1 MIKEIWCMPH
11 SHLDIGYTHPQ
22 PILMELQVDYLNQAL
37 ELTEKTKDYPENAQF
52 RWTVEANYVLK
63 EWLKTA
69 DNSQIRRM
77 QDAVAQGRICLT
89 ALPMHT
95 TPCCDAREMTGM
107 LRDIKELE
115 EQFHTKIQIAINHD
129 VNGQPWSMGQ
139 LLLDSGIDFYLT
151 GINIHFG
158 GLPFERPY
166 FFQWEMADGRRLPSY
181 LGEHYSM
188 FSFFSETWEHST
200 DKMHKGLA
208 EHAAFLEKKGYNKD
222 VMFLTATNP
231 PLYDNNCPDAELSD
245 LIMKYNEEQ
254 HEWKIRIITAQTLR
268 EKYRKEMEQAPV
280 HRGDWTDYWN
290 FGCASTAKAT
300 RVSRRAKNTLHMSE
314 TLECFTGAGDAHYEL
329 VKKECFKNAMIYDE
343 HTWGASQSISEPDSP
358 EVCSQLIHKE
368 KTAYQ
373 AADLAGYLLGSQI
386 EALCSNP
393 YQSNEAEGIVLVN
406 TSQDEQEVEAAYPV
420 QYRKKERQLS
430 ALRCKNYIPY
440 LENREEME
448 NGGIWT
454 VPPFTAKVIPF
465 AQLDEKKKECEGL
478 RGQFQREGNI
488 LSTPFYRI
496 DLSEEGRIIQLSEK
510 ENGKPLLDESRGW
523 SLFEPV
529 RETIDETMAP
539 AVRSVLYGDNI
550 TDRHTD
556 VSQWNHDWKPVHCI
570 QKVKNWEIREQD
582 YSISVITHGELPG
595 LKQITQ
601 TITFYAYSSY
611 IRVETSFYKEPV
623 VIPESLYFAV
633 PLKMQPDWKCSYDT
647 AGEVVE
653 LDAGQL
659 GNVCRDYLTVD
670 TGVGIYDEEHCLTLA
685 CPDAPMI
692 QVGDFHFGK
701 ENRSIARTENPL
713 LLAWPLNNYWSTN
726 FLANQ
731 SGSMAFTYECN
742 FHKEFTGRILRKDG
756 IHGKGSVVTGIAVH
770 AEEEAR
776 RLISVSGSST
786 LLNLYPA
793 MDKKGIIL
801 ILKNTSEETDLFQ
814 VTGNVFDIVSACFVN
829 PQEDEISS
837 IEVNGKCAGIIMPPG
852 GLRLV
857 KLFTR

>member
-1 MIKEIWCMPH
+1 M
-11 SHLDIGYTHPQ
+11 
-22 PILMELQVDYLNQAL
+22 
-37 ELTEKTKDYPENAQF
+37 
-52 RWTVEANYVLK
+52 
-63 EWLKTA
+63 
-69 DNSQIRRM
+69 
-77 QDAVAQGRICLT
+77 
-89 ALPMHT
+89 
-95 TPCCDAREMTGM
+95 
-107 LRDIKELE
+107 
-115 EQFHTKIQIAINHD
+115 
-129 VNGQPWSMGQ
+129 
-139 LLLDSGIDFYLT
+139 
-151 GINIHFG
+151 
-158 GLPFERPY
+158 
-166 FFQWEMADGRRLPSY
+166 
-181 LGEHYSM
+181 
-188 FSFFSETWEHST
+188 
-200 DKMHKGLA
+200 
-208 EHAAFLEKKGYNKD
+208 
-222 VMFLTATNP
+222 
-231 PLYDNNCPDAELSD
+231 
-245 LIMKYNEEQ
+245 
-254 HEWKIRIITAQTLR
+254 
-268 EKYRKEMEQAPV
+268 
-280 HRGDWTDYWN
+280 
-290 FGCASTAKAT
+290 
-300 RVSRRAKNTLHMSE
+300 
-314 TLECFTGAGDAHYEL
+314 
-329 VKKECFKNAMIYDE
+329 
-343 HTWGASQSISEPDSP
+343 
-358 EVCSQLIHKE
+358 
-368 KTAYQ
+368 
-373 AADLAGYLLGSQI
+373 
-386 EALCSNP
+386 
-393 YQSNEAEGIVLVN
+393 
-406 TSQDEQEVEAAYPV
+406 
-420 QYRKKERQLS
+420 
-430 ALRCKNYIPY
+430 
-440 LENREEME
+440 
-448 NGGIWT
+448 
-454 VPPFTAKVIPF
+454 
-465 AQLDEKKKECEGL
+465 
-478 RGQFQREGNI
+478 
-488 LSTPFYRI
+488 
-496 DLSEEGRIIQLSEK
+496 
-510 ENGKPLLDESRGW
+510 
-523 SLFEPV
+523 
-529 RETIDETMAP
+529 
-539 AVRSVLYGDNI
+539 RSVLYGDNI

-556 VSQWNHDWKPVHCI
+556 VSQWNHDWKPAHCI

-582 YSISVITHGELPG
+582 YSIAVITHGELPG

-611 IRVETSFYKEPV
+611 IHVETSFYKEPV

-731 SGSMAFTYECN
+731 SGSMTFTYECN

-756 IHGKGSVVTGIAVH
+756 IHGKNAVVTGIAVH

>member
-1 MIKEIWCMPH
+1 
-11 SHLDIGYTHPQ
+11 
-22 PILMELQVDYLNQAL
+22 
-37 ELTEKTKDYPENAQF
+37 
-52 RWTVEANYVLK
+52 
-63 EWLKTA
+63 
-69 DNSQIRRM
+69 
-77 QDAVAQGRICLT
+77 
-89 ALPMHT
+89 
-95 TPCCDAREMTGM
+95 
-107 LRDIKELE
+107 
-115 EQFHTKIQIAINHD
+115 
-129 VNGQPWSMGQ
+129 
-139 LLLDSGIDFYLT
+139 
-151 GINIHFG
+151 
-158 GLPFERPY
+158 
-166 FFQWEMADGRRLPSY
+166 
-181 LGEHYSM
+181 
-188 FSFFSETWEHST
+188 
-200 DKMHKGLA
+200 
-208 EHAAFLEKKGYNKD
+208 
-222 VMFLTATNP
+222 
-231 PLYDNNCPDAELSD
+231 
-245 LIMKYNEEQ
+245 
-254 HEWKIRIITAQTLR
+254 
-268 EKYRKEMEQAPV
+268 
-280 HRGDWTDYWN
+280 
-290 FGCASTAKAT
+290 
-300 RVSRRAKNTLHMSE
+300 
-314 TLECFTGAGDAHYEL
+314 
-329 VKKECFKNAMIYDE
+329 MIYDE

-406 TSQDEQEVEAAYPV
+406 TSQDEQKAEAAYPV

-454 VPPFTAKVIPF
+454 IPPFTVRIIPF

-478 RGQFQREGNI
+478 RDQFQREGNI

-496 DLSEEGRIIQLSEK
+496 DLSEEGRIIQLSERG
-510 ENGKPLLDESRGW
+510 NGKLLLDESRGW

-529 RETIDETMAP
+529 RETIDETTAP
-539 AVRSVLYGDNI
+539 VVRSVLYGDNI

-556 VSQWNHDWKPVHCI
+556 VSQWNHDWKPAHCI

-582 YSISVITHGELPG
+582 YSIAVITHGELPG

-611 IRVETSFYKEPV
+611 IHVETSFYKEPV

-731 SGSMAFTYECN
+731 SGSMTFTYECN

-756 IHGKGSVVTGIAVH
+756 IHGKNAVVTGIAVH

>member
-1 MIKEIWCMPH
+1 M
-11 SHLDIGYTHPQ
+11 
-22 PILMELQVDYLNQAL
+22 
-37 ELTEKTKDYPENAQF
+37 
-52 RWTVEANYVLK
+52 
-63 EWLKTA
+63 
-69 DNSQIRRM
+69 
-77 QDAVAQGRICLT
+77 
-89 ALPMHT
+89 
-95 TPCCDAREMTGM
+95 
-107 LRDIKELE
+107 
-115 EQFHTKIQIAINHD
+115 
-129 VNGQPWSMGQ
+129 
-139 LLLDSGIDFYLT
+139 
-151 GINIHFG
+151 
-158 GLPFERPY
+158 
-166 FFQWEMADGRRLPSY
+166 
-181 LGEHYSM
+181 
-188 FSFFSETWEHST
+188 
-200 DKMHKGLA
+200 
-208 EHAAFLEKKGYNKD
+208 
-222 VMFLTATNP
+222 
-231 PLYDNNCPDAELSD
+231 
-245 LIMKYNEEQ
+245 
-254 HEWKIRIITAQTLR
+254 
-268 EKYRKEMEQAPV
+268 
-280 HRGDWTDYWN
+280 
-290 FGCASTAKAT
+290 
-300 RVSRRAKNTLHMSE
+300 
-314 TLECFTGAGDAHYEL
+314 
-329 VKKECFKNAMIYDE
+329 
-343 HTWGASQSISEPDSP
+343 
-358 EVCSQLIHKE
+358 
-368 KTAYQ
+368 
-373 AADLAGYLLGSQI
+373 
-386 EALCSNP
+386 
-393 YQSNEAEGIVLVN
+393 
-406 TSQDEQEVEAAYPV
+406 
-420 QYRKKERQLS
+420 
-430 ALRCKNYIPY
+430 
-440 LENREEME
+440 
-448 NGGIWT
+448 
-454 VPPFTAKVIPF
+454 
-465 AQLDEKKKECEGL
+465 
-478 RGQFQREGNI
+478 
-488 LSTPFYRI
+488 
-496 DLSEEGRIIQLSEK
+496 
-510 ENGKPLLDESRGW
+510 
-523 SLFEPV
+523 
-529 RETIDETMAP
+529 
-539 AVRSVLYGDNI
+539 RSVLYGDNI

-582 YSISVITHGELPG
+582 YSIAVITHGELPG

-611 IRVETSFYKEPV
+611 IHVETSFYKEPV

-731 SGSMAFTYECN
+731 SGSMIFTYECN

-756 IHGKGSVVTGIAVH
+756 IHGKGAVVTGMAVH

-793 MDKKGIIL
+793 MDKKGVIL

>member
-1 MIKEIWCMPH
+1 
-11 SHLDIGYTHPQ
+11 
-22 PILMELQVDYLNQAL
+22 
-37 ELTEKTKDYPENAQF
+37 
-52 RWTVEANYVLK
+52 
-63 EWLKTA
+63 
-69 DNSQIRRM
+69 
-77 QDAVAQGRICLT
+77 
-89 ALPMHT
+89 
-95 TPCCDAREMTGM
+95 
-107 LRDIKELE
+107 
-115 EQFHTKIQIAINHD
+115 
-129 VNGQPWSMGQ
+129 
-139 LLLDSGIDFYLT
+139 
-151 GINIHFG
+151 
-158 GLPFERPY
+158 
-166 FFQWEMADGRRLPSY
+166 
-181 LGEHYSM
+181 
-188 FSFFSETWEHST
+188 
-200 DKMHKGLA
+200 
-208 EHAAFLEKKGYNKD
+208 
-222 VMFLTATNP
+222 
-231 PLYDNNCPDAELSD
+231 
-245 LIMKYNEEQ
+245 
-254 HEWKIRIITAQTLR
+254 
-268 EKYRKEMEQAPV
+268 
-280 HRGDWTDYWN
+280 
-290 FGCASTAKAT
+290 
-300 RVSRRAKNTLHMSE
+300 
-314 TLECFTGAGDAHYEL
+314 
-329 VKKECFKNAMIYDE
+329 
-343 HTWGASQSISEPDSP
+343 
-358 EVCSQLIHKE
+358 
-368 KTAYQ
+368 
-373 AADLAGYLLGSQI
+373 
-386 EALCSNP
+386 
-393 YQSNEAEGIVLVN
+393 
-406 TSQDEQEVEAAYPV
+406 
-420 QYRKKERQLS
+420 
-430 ALRCKNYIPY
+430 
-440 LENREEME
+440 
-448 NGGIWT
+448 
-454 VPPFTAKVIPF
+454 
-465 AQLDEKKKECEGL
+465 
-478 RGQFQREGNI
+478 
-488 LSTPFYRI
+488 
-496 DLSEEGRIIQLSEK
+496 
-510 ENGKPLLDESRGW
+510 
-523 SLFEPV
+523 
-529 RETIDETMAP
+529 MAP

-582 YSISVITHGELPG
+582 YSIAVITHGELPG

-623 VIPESLYFAV
+623 VIPESLYFV
-633 PLKMQPDWKCSYDT
+633 VSLKMQPDWKCSYDT

-731 SGSMAFTYECN
+731 SGSMTFTYECN

-756 IHGKGSVVTGIAVH
+756 IHGKGAVVTGIAVH

-776 RLISVSGSST
+776 RLISVSGCST

>member
-1 MIKEIWCMPH
+1 M
-11 SHLDIGYTHPQ
+11 
-22 PILMELQVDYLNQAL
+22 
-37 ELTEKTKDYPENAQF
+37 
-52 RWTVEANYVLK
+52 
-63 EWLKTA
+63 
-69 DNSQIRRM
+69 
-77 QDAVAQGRICLT
+77 
-89 ALPMHT
+89 
-95 TPCCDAREMTGM
+95 
-107 LRDIKELE
+107 
-115 EQFHTKIQIAINHD
+115 
-129 VNGQPWSMGQ
+129 
-139 LLLDSGIDFYLT
+139 LDSGIDFYLT

-200 DKMHKGLA
+200 EKMHKGLA

-314 TLECFTGAGDAHYEL
+314 TLECFTEASDAHYEL

-406 TSQDEQEVEAAYPV
+406 TSQDEQKAEAAYPV

-454 VPPFTAKVIPF
+454 IPPFTVRIIPF

-478 RGQFQREGNI
+478 RDQFQREGNI

-496 DLSEEGRIIQLSEK
+496 DLSEEGRIIQLSERG
-510 ENGKPLLDESRGW
+510 NGKLLLDESRGW

-529 RETIDETMAP
+529 RETIDETTAP
-539 AVRSVLYGDNI
+539 VVRSVLYGDNI

-556 VSQWNHDWKPVHCI
+556 VSQWNHDWKPAHCI

-582 YSISVITHGELPG
+582 YSIAVITHGELPG

-623 VIPESLYFAV
+623 VIPESLYFV
-633 PLKMQPDWKCSYDT
+633 VSLKMQPDWKCSYDT

-731 SGSMAFTYECN
+731 SGSMTFTYECN

-756 IHGKGSVVTGIAVH
+756 IHGKNAVVTGIAVH

>member
-1 MIKEIWCMPH
+1 
-11 SHLDIGYTHPQ
+11 
-22 PILMELQVDYLNQAL
+22 
-37 ELTEKTKDYPENAQF
+37 
-52 RWTVEANYVLK
+52 
-63 EWLKTA
+63 
-69 DNSQIRRM
+69 
-77 QDAVAQGRICLT
+77 
-89 ALPMHT
+89 
-95 TPCCDAREMTGM
+95 
-107 LRDIKELE
+107 
-115 EQFHTKIQIAINHD
+115 
-129 VNGQPWSMGQ
+129 
-139 LLLDSGIDFYLT
+139 
-151 GINIHFG
+151 
-158 GLPFERPY
+158 
-166 FFQWEMADGRRLPSY
+166 
-181 LGEHYSM
+181 M

-200 DKMHKGLA
+200 EKMHKGLA

-314 TLECFTGAGDAHYEL
+314 TLECFTEAGDAHYEL

-406 TSQDEQEVEAAYPV
+406 TSQDEQKAEAAYPV

-454 VPPFTAKVIPF
+454 IPPFTVRIIPF

-478 RGQFQREGNI
+478 RDQFQREGNI

-496 DLSEEGRIIQLSEK
+496 DLSEEGRIIQLSERG
-510 ENGKPLLDESRGW
+510 NGKLLLDESRGW

-529 RETIDETMAP
+529 RETIDETTAP
-539 AVRSVLYGDNI
+539 VVRSVLYGDNI

-556 VSQWNHDWKPVHCI
+556 VSQWNHDWKPAHCI

-582 YSISVITHGELPG
+582 YSIAVITHGELPG

-611 IRVETSFYKEPV
+611 IHVETSFYKEPV

-731 SGSMAFTYECN
+731 SGSMTFTYECN

-756 IHGKGSVVTGIAVH
+756 IHGKNAVVTGIAVH

>member
-1 MIKEIWCMPH
+1 M
-11 SHLDIGYTHPQ
+11 
-22 PILMELQVDYLNQAL
+22 
-37 ELTEKTKDYPENAQF
+37 
-52 RWTVEANYVLK
+52 
-63 EWLKTA
+63 
-69 DNSQIRRM
+69 
-77 QDAVAQGRICLT
+77 
-89 ALPMHT
+89 
-95 TPCCDAREMTGM
+95 
-107 LRDIKELE
+107 
-115 EQFHTKIQIAINHD
+115 
-129 VNGQPWSMGQ
+129 
-139 LLLDSGIDFYLT
+139 LDSGIDFYLT

-200 DKMHKGLA
+200 EKMHKGLA

-314 TLECFTGAGDAHYEL
+314 TLECFTEAGDAHYEL

-406 TSQDEQEVEAAYPV
+406 TSQDEQKAEAAYPV

-454 VPPFTAKVIPF
+454 IPPFTVRIIPF

-478 RGQFQREGNI
+478 RDQFQREGNI

-496 DLSEEGRIIQLSEK
+496 DLSEEGRIIQLSERG
-510 ENGKPLLDESRGW
+510 NGKLLLDESRGW

-529 RETIDETMAP
+529 RETIDETTAP
-539 AVRSVLYGDNI
+539 VVRSVLYGDNI

-556 VSQWNHDWKPVHCI
+556 VSQWNHDWKPAHCI

-582 YSISVITHGELPG
+582 YSIAVITHGELPG

-611 IRVETSFYKEPV
+611 IHVETSFYKEPV

-731 SGSMAFTYECN
+731 SGSMTFTYECN

-756 IHGKGSVVTGIAVH
+756 IHGKNAVVTGIAVH

-786 LLNLYPA
+786 LLNLYSA